1 MCRSNAGD
9 VRGRT
14 EEQSTF
20 ARYRDR
26 RCRERSL
33 VPSTDVRTTAGRYY
47 NTESVAIGSGSGGRM
62 TARVR
67 DHARPG
73 IWDGRYLGSVRVVCE
88 SVRTVSERMLQATS
102 GTPASCA
109 DDPQQRTVAW
119 ARRSAGASGWEGPD
133 CMHEIHGRCRL
144 LPATRRNKHR
154 RWSDVRGL
162 SVDYWQ
168 MAPDALAG
176 RCR

>member
-33 VPSTDVRTTAGRYY
+33 VPSTDGRTTAGRYY

-88 SVRTVSERMLQATS
+88 SVRTVSERMLQATLGHLPHAQTIRS
-102 GTPASCA
+102 SVQSLGHVVLQGRVGGRAQIACTRSTAGVGCC
-109 DDPQQRTVAW
+109 
-119 ARRSAGASGWEGPD
+119 RR
-133 CMHEIHGRCRL
+133 HEETSTG
-144 LPATRRNKHR
+144 
-154 RWSDVRGL
+154 
-162 SVDYWQ
+162 
-168 MAPDALAG
+168 AG
-176 RCR
+176 RTSED